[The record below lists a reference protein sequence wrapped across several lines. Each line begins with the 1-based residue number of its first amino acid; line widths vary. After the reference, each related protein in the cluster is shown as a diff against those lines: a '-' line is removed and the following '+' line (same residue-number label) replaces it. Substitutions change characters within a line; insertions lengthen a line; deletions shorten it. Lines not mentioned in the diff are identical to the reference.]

1 MSDLI
6 GGLRMEAVTA
16 RTFGEADV
24 ANLCDDA
31 ADRIEALE
39 VEVQR
44 LEKLGAIQDSVCD
57 HRARVISE
65 QDTHIKALEAKVKE
79 LERLIPDPDDLRLVL
94 DAAEYVV
101 KEYDT
106 GPEPDMLAAAI
117 ASLRAT
123 LEEA

>member
-1 MSDLI
+1 MSELSMRVRGFAYDLHS
-6 GGLRMEAVTA
+6 V
-16 RTFGEADV
+16 ADCV
-24 ANLCDDA
+24 
-31 ADRIEALE
+31 EALE
-39 VEVQR
+39 AEVER
-44 LEKLGAIQDSVCD
+44 LKG
-57 HRARVISE
+57 HRA
-65 QDTHIKALEAKVKE
+65 DEARWHADCADEV
-79 LERLIPDPDDLRLVL
+79 ERLRARIPDPDDLRLVL